1 MKKWITVCH
10 IIVTNTSVKDKRQ
23 KIKVKFHSFSTFC
36 SMQFTREGIWKHS
49 WSTAEREG
57 EQEGEREWGFKL
69 FLFKLFH
76 LSSQS
81 CTLRQRA
88 KTLNAAEWTCD
99 RPVASLRSWKNFWLK
114 IKATPLISSTF
125 ASAVVFLLMKL
136 AVMAMASLPRNSL
149 RRNPEEAEIL
159 LRTAI
164 RAYRIIVETS
174 IQQLFRENKYS
185 DHKTRS
191 TYKLNLF

>member
-114 IKATPLISSTF
+114 IFSF
-125 ASAVVFLLMKL
+125 N
-136 AVMAMASLPRNSL
+136 AMMLSGTLSEKSLCAQHEP
-149 RRNPEEAEIL
+149 
-159 LRTAI
+159 
-164 RAYRIIVETS
+164 
-174 IQQLFRENKYS
+174 QQRLKES
-185 DHKTRS
+185 HQ
-191 TYKLNLF
+191 